1 MPKLKP
7 RIYTNSQKIRLR
19 LKFYWDNTDTGYED
33 FEDFYNVF
41 TDALLDNLE
50 FIAESILK

>member
-1 MPKLKP
+1 MPKLKGKV
-7 RIYTNSQKIRLR
+7 YTNSQKIRLR
-19 LKFYWDNTDTGYED
+19 LKFFWDNNDTGYDD
-33 FEDFYNVF
+33 FEDFYAVF